1 MTDAA
6 LTPSVSKSQKG
17 IGVMD
22 EQAATTGALDDS
34 TNHREHSAE
43 EAASTDPAR
52 AFAQALASEHQARQA
67 MTRRIDDLERTL
79 TTRVAA
85 LEQVLAE
92 ARPPRTTRRQ
102 LTSGKPR
109 VSSGAEDKP
118 RTASGGRPKS
128 LEHRIREA
136 RNERSLSQ
144 AALAK
149 KLGISSTMISFW
161 ETGRTAVPEVHLQPL
176 AKALRVSERF
186 LRAGRN

>member
-1 MTDAA
+1 ME
-6 LTPSVSKSQKG
+6 
-17 IGVMD
+17 
-22 EQAATTGALDDS
+22 EQATTKDALDES
-34 TNHREHSAE
+34 NNHREYGAE

-52 AFAQALASEHQARQA
+52 VFAQAIASERQTRQA
-67 MTRRIDDLERTL
+67 MARRIDDLERTL
-79 TTRVAA
+79 TTRLAA
-85 LEQVLAE
+85 LEQALAE
-92 ARPPRTTRRQ
+92 TRQ
-102 LTSGKPR
+102 GKLR
-109 VSSGAEDKP
+109 VSNGAEGNRTHKP
-118 RTASGGRPKS
+118 RTASGARPRS

-186 LRAGRN
+186 LRTGRN

>member
-1 MTDAA
+1 
-6 LTPSVSKSQKG
+6 
-17 IGVMD
+17 MD
-22 EQAATTGALDDS
+22 EQATTTGALDES
-34 TNHREHSAE
+34 NNHREHGAE

-52 AFAQALASEHQARQA
+52 VFAQAIASERQTRQA
-67 MTRRIDDLERTL
+67 MARRIDDLERTL
-79 TTRVAA
+79 TTRLAA
-85 LEQVLAE
+85 LEQALAE
-92 ARPPRTTRRQ
+92 TRQ
-102 LTSGKPR
+102 GKLR
-109 VSSGAEDKP
+109 VSNGAEGNRTHKP
-118 RTASGGRPKS
+118 RTASGARPRS

-186 LRAGRN
+186 LRTGRN

>member
-1 MTDAA
+1 
-6 LTPSVSKSQKG
+6 
-17 IGVMD
+17 MD
-22 EQAATTGALDDS
+22 EQATTTGALDES
-34 TNHREHSAE
+34 NNHREHGAE

-52 AFAQALASEHQARQA
+52 VFAQAIASERQTRQA
-67 MTRRIDDLERTL
+67 MARRIDDLERTL
-79 TTRVAA
+79 TTRLAA
-85 LEQVLAE
+85 LEQALAE
-92 ARPPRTTRRQ
+92 TRPPHATGRRP
-102 LTSGKPR
+102 TSGKLR
-109 VSSGAEDKP
+109 VSNGAEGNRTHKP
-118 RTASGGRPKS
+118 RTASGARPRS

-186 LRAGRN
+186 LRTGRN

>member
-1 MTDAA
+1 
-6 LTPSVSKSQKG
+6 
-17 IGVMD
+17 MD
-22 EQAATTGALDDS
+22 EQAATRGAQDES
-34 TNHREHSAE
+34 HNHREHGAE

-52 AFAQALASEHQARQA
+52 AFAQALASEHQAMA
-67 MTRRIDDLERTL
+67 RRIDDLERTL

-85 LEQVLAE
+85 LEQALAE
-92 ARPPRTTRRQ
+92 APPPRATGRRP
-102 LTSGKPR
+102 TSGKLR
-109 VSSGAEDKP
+109 ASSGVKGKP
-118 RTASGGRPKS
+118 RTASGARPKS

-136 RNERSLSQ
+136 RNGRALSQ

-186 LRAGRN
+186 LRTGRD